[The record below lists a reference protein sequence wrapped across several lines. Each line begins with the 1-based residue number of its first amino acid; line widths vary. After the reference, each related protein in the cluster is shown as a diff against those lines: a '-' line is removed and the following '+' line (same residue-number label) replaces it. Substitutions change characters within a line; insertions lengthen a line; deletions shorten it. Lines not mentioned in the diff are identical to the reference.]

1 MTTEFLLLKAI
12 TNALE
17 QVTNPNGN
25 PTFALVDEFMG
36 QYEDEEGNPLW
47 TAPAALIELQD
58 IEWQDET
65 NARIQKGFCRFRVHF
80 VDDTGYDDKQ
90 RRLNTQ
96 HNQNMALGVNALRF
110 KRFKFSDFGVALD
123 EDFTNYIG
131 RKRTEFVTRLAETVV
146 TIVDFECVVA
156 DFSLMPVWEEVI
168 LPIVTRLY
176 MVDNELDFK
185 NKLTTHGQA
194 V

>member
-17 QVTNPNGN
+17 QATNPNQT
-25 PTFALVDEFMG
+25 PTFALVDEYMG

-58 IEWQDET
+58 IDWDDEQ
-65 NARIQKGFCRFRVHF
+65 NARIQTGTCRFRVHF

-90 RRLNTQ
+90 RRLNT

-110 KRFKFSDFGVALD
+110 NRFKFSDFGVALD
-123 EDFTNYIG
+123 EYFTNGIK
-131 RKRTEFVTRLAETVV
+131 RKRTEFVSRLAETVV
-146 TIVDFECVVA
+146 TIVDFECEVA
-156 DFSLMPVWEEVI
+156 DFSLMPVWNEVI
-168 LPIVTRLY
+168 LPIITRLY
-176 MVDNELDFK
+176 MVENEEEFNTLVGK
-185 NKLTTHGQA
+185 
-194 V
+194 